1 MKLLRHYLLM
11 LPALAAGLGIPVAA
25 AAANAAEPAI
35 PAVAGSAA
43 APLEAPVPVTPEHFL
58 PQLAAQLATHFRPDG
73 ELQLDLLRNWTA
85 PATPA
90 SAWEMTVVA
99 PPPSLAPQLIVR
111 VRLVSAQRSLGEWNL
126 PLRVRL
132 WADAFVARQPLP
144 RGQFLDTALFDLRR
158 TDFIHDKEAVPAST
172 ALESLSA
179 ARGLGVGAVLSW
191 RDVVRRSLVQRG
203 SRVEVLAGSGAL
215 TITMKGL
222 AMQNG
227 ALGETIV
234 VRNPES
240 RRDFSAVVTAENQAR
255 VTF

>member
-1 MKLLRHYLLM
+1 MKLLRHHLLA
-11 LPALAAGLGIPVAA
+11 LPALVAVLSAAAFPAA
-25 AAANAAEPAI
+25 PGAAANAQPATA
-35 PAVAGSAA
+35 P
-43 APLEAPVPVTPEHFL
+43 APLVATVPVTPEQFL
-58 PQLAAQLATHFRPDG
+58 PQLAAQLSTHFRLDG

-90 SAWEMTVVA
+90 AGWEMTIVA
-99 PPPSLAPQLIVR
+99 PPSSLAPQMIVR
-111 VRLVSAQRSLGEWNL
+111 VRLVSAQRNLGEWNL
-126 PLRVRL
+126 PLRARL
-132 WADAFVARQPLP
+132 WAEAFVARQPIA
-144 RGQFLDTALFDLRR
+144 RGQILDTALFDLRR
-158 TDFIHDKEAVPAST
+158 VDFIHDKEAVPAAAS
-172 ALESLSA
+172 LESLSV
-179 ARGLGVGAVLSW
+179 ARGLGVGAILSW
-191 RDVVRRSLVQRG
+191 RDVARRSLVLRG

>member
-1 MKLLRHYLLM
+1 MKQLRHYLLA
-11 LPALAAGLGIPVAA
+11 LPALVAVLAVSAA
-25 AAANAAEPAI
+25 AAPVAVPPVGPEPA
-35 PAVAGSAA
+35 AA
-43 APLEAPVPVTPEHFL
+43 LVEAPVPVTPEYFL
-58 PQLAAQLATHFRPDG
+58 PQLVAQLSSHFRLEG
-73 ELQLDLLRNWTA
+73 ELQLDLLRNWTP

-90 SAWEMTVVA
+90 TAWEMTIVA

-132 WADAFVARQPLP
+132 WADAFVARQPIA
-144 RGQFLDTALFDLRR
+144 RGQLLDTALFDLRR
-158 TDFIHDKEAVPAST
+158 TDFIHDKEAVPAAS
-172 ALESLSA
+172 ALDSLSA
-179 ARGLGVGAVLSW
+179 ARGVGVGVVLSW

-222 AMQNG
+222 AMQSG
-227 ALGETIV
+227 ALGQTIV